1 MIKDIYEWLETAGQ
15 VPSEK
20 KVDLA
25 ISLIEEE
32 LQELKEAWAKGD
44 RVGVLDAVVDLYWVV
59 TNVPYFAAEP
69 LEELEKYQEKVSIS
83 NWSKLCHNEVEAVNT
98 VKAYQDGTHPDK
110 IGQKID
116 CFYERSPGNMWW
128 IVKRTDGKILK
139 SINYFSVDKL

>member
-1 MIKDIYEWLETAGQ
+1 MIQNIYEWLETAGQ

-32 LQELKEAWAKGD
+32 LQELKDAWANGD
-44 RVGVLDAVVDLYWVV
+44 RVGLLDAVVDLYWVV

-69 LEELEKYQEKVSIS
+69 LEELEKYKDKVSIS
-83 NWSKLCHNEVEAVNT
+83 NWSKFCKNEQEAVET
-98 VKAYQDGTHPDK
+98 CKAYQWGKHPDK
-110 IGQKID
+110 LGEEID
-116 CFYERSPGNMWW
+116 CYYEQCGVWW
-128 IVKRTDGKILK
+128 VVKRKDGKILK